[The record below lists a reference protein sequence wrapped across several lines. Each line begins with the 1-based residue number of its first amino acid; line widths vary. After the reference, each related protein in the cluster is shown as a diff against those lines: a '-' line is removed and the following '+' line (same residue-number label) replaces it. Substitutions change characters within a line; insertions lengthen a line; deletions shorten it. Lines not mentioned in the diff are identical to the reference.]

1 MKTVLVTGG
10 AGYIGGYLTDILN
23 KNKYNVTVYDNL
35 LYENRYL
42 KDINFVYGDVS
53 NFSKINKLLRKKF
66 DVIIW
71 LAALVGDG
79 ACAAPSRPCCRQGRE
94 KCVCL
99 PGYAQ
104 AGSLDRQGLGRT
116 AASPIRASAA

>member
-1 MKTVLVTGG
+1 MKILIVGG

-42 KDINFVYGDVS
+42 KDINFIYGDVS
-53 NFSKINKLLRKKF
+53 DFSKINKLLRKKF

-79 ACAAPSRPCCRQGRE
+79 ACAANPELTKLINYDSVINMIKNYYG
-94 KCVCL
+94 KII
-99 PGYAQ
+99 YFKKF
-104 AGSLDRQGLGRT
+104 S
-116 AASPIRASAA
+116 SY